1 MHYIQ
6 AIITGI
12 IQGLTEFLPVS
23 SSAHLV
29 LTTAIFEKFLHITQT
44 SDAEEIF
51 FDLMLH
57 IGTLIAVVVYF
68 KNELND
74 INKAFFKALK
84 DKDFGSDP
92 NAKLPMFI
100 ALGTLTS
107 LVIAAPFKDIVE
119 EMFKR
124 PDLVGYFLLITAC
137 LLAFTE
143 FYSQRSKKDSAISL
157 RKALF
162 VGAFQGC
169 AMIFRGISRS
179 GSTMA
184 AGLLSGLNR
193 VEAARFSF
201 LMSIPIIIVA
211 TLVHTME
218 LLETGEM
225 LNFAMGPIIVGT
237 IVSAI
242 VGYLCIKY
250 FLIFLQ
256 KHSFYYFSVYCAIVG
271 ILAINIFN

>member
-12 IQGLTEFLPVS
+12 VQGLTEFLPVS

-29 LTTAIFEKFLHITQT
+29 LTAAIFDKILHISQM

-57 IGTLIAVVVYF
+57 LGTLIAVVFYF
-68 KNELND
+68 KNELD
-74 INKAFFKALK
+74 QIFKAFINALK
-84 DKDFGSDP
+84 TKDFQSDR
-92 NAKLPMFI
+92 NSKLPIFI
-100 ALGTLTS
+100 AAGTLTS
-107 LVIAAPFKDIVE
+107 LCIAAPFKDVVE

-124 PDLVGYFLLITAC
+124 PDLVGYFLITTAC

-143 FYSQRSKKDSAISL
+143 FYSQKITKNSVISTK
-157 RKALF
+157 KALL
-162 VGAFQGC
+162 VGAFQGF

-184 AGLLSGLNR
+184 AGLLGGLNR
-193 VEAARFSF
+193 VDAARFSF
-201 LMSIPIIIVA
+201 LMSIPIIIIAVIFHS
-211 TLVHTME
+211 LE
-218 LLETGEM
+218 LLSTGEM
-225 LNFAMGPIIVGT
+225 LSFSMGPIFVGT
-237 IVSAI
+237 VISAI

-256 KHSFYYFSVYCAIVG
+256 KHSFYYFSVYCAIIG
-271 ILAINIFN
+271 FLAIKFF